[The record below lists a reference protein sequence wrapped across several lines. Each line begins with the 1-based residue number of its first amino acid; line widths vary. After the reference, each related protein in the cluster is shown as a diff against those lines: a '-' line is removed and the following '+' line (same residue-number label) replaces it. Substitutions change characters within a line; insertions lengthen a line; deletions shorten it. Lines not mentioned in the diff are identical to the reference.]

1 MDLWGKMLAVQ
12 QEHDDKIVS
21 NVQQMQTDADSAV
34 RNLQTLLAKVH
45 ALSCEQQ
52 AAVSAAATSERVRL
66 GEAATASGPQGR
78 GAPGRMGLPL
88 PGGPAPLPDASAEP
102 RLCGVGVVFA
112 QVDVRSKGASKDAHG
127 GKPFVSQVVPHGPA
141 EGAIFVEDE
150 LLEVRLCSS
159 PALR

>member
-34 RNLQTLLAKVH
+34 RNLQTLLARVH

-66 GEAATASGPQGR
+66 GG
-78 GAPGRMGLPL
+78 GLP
-88 PGGPAPLPDASAEP
+88 PAGRKAAARLDAWAYRCQAGQ
-102 RLCGVGVVFA
+102 RLCPMHQPSRDSAGWAWCLRRWTCAARARARTRTAAGPLCR
-112 QVDVRSKGASKDAHG
+112 RSCHMAPRKAPSL
-127 GKPFVSQVVPHGPA
+127 S
-141 EGAIFVEDE
+141 
-150 LLEVRLCSS
+150 RTSS
-159 PALR
+159 WR